1 MNSSVIFSH
10 FIFLAKHTL
19 IEVSALVSFFLRVR
33 EKPIN
38 FLYFSNYVSAW
49 GFSQQQI
56 WLILLCTSSFSSNLS
71 SANIFLALIFIRELA
86 VSFFMAFIR
95 LIDIWIYTWRGNLTW
110 FKWRRQWL
118 NIIFHWEC
126 FFSLHFFLFCH
137 KRSLMFRFFQQ
148 NYVKYTVNKSKRLK

>member
-10 FIFLAKHTL
+10 FIFLANHTL

-56 WLILLCTSSFSSNLS
+56 WLTLLCTSSFSSNS
-71 SANIFLALIFIRELA
+71 FLAVIFVRELA
-86 VSFFMAFIR
+86 ISFFMAFIR
-95 LIDIWIYTWRGNLTW
+95 LIDFWIYTWRGNLTR
-110 FKWRRQWL
+110 FKWRRQCL

-126 FFSLHFFLFCH
+126 FFSLYFFLFCH
-137 KRSLMFRFFQQ
+137 KSSLMFRFFQQ